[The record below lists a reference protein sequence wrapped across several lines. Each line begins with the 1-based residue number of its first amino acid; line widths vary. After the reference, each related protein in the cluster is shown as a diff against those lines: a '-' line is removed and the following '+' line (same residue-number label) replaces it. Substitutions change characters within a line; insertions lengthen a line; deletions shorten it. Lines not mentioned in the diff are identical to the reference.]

1 VVAVEAVVVLLLQM
15 VALVALV
22 VDKLT
27 AHQVRVL
34 AHQDKD
40 LVVVQ

>member
-1 VVAVEAVVVLLLQM
+1 VVVAVAVLIQQM

-27 AHQVRVL
+27 VHQVRVL